1 VQVES
6 TPQLTKSQYRFC
18 VWKRDKEKSMNQVEF
33 WTEMSAILSE
43 YDLLHHPFYEAWTE
57 GALTLHDLREYACE
71 YYQQVSFFPV
81 YLKELSAR
89 LPDGELRK
97 NVLDNLWDEL
107 GMHNDN
113 RRAHNLLWV
122 DFAMATGALPNEVF
136 TRRPTREITLL
147 LETFLALARTGTPAE
162 ALAAFYVYES
172 QVPRVA
178 KEKADALRTR
188 YGLDEGAC
196 RYFTLHTTADVAH
209 AMVWRQHL
217 EKLLNEEPK
226 AANSA
231 IAAAERAAKALWGA
245 LDGIDALRGLNSS
258 KPKPRLH

>member
-1 VQVES
+1 
-6 TPQLTKSQYRFC
+6 
-18 VWKRDKEKSMNQVEF
+18 MNQVQF
-33 WTEMSAILSE
+33 WTEMYGLLDK
-43 YDLLHHPFYEAWTE
+43 YDLLRHPFYEAWRE

-71 YYQQVSFFPV
+71 YYQQISFFPV

-97 NVLDNLWDEL
+97 SVLENLWDEL

-122 DFAMATGALPNEVF
+122 DFAVGTGALPNEVF
-136 TRRPTREITLL
+136 TRRPIREITLL
-147 LETFLALARTGTPAE
+147 LETFLALARTGTAAE

-172 QVPRVA
+172 QMPRVA
-178 KEKADALRTR
+178 KEKTNTLRMR
-188 YGLDEGAC
+188 YGLDEAAC

-209 AMVWRQHL
+209 AMVWREQL
-217 EKLLNEEPK
+217 QKLLADDAK
-226 AANSA
+226 AANPA

-245 LDGIDALRGLNSS
+245 LDGINAKRGLKFPRS
-258 KPKPRLH
+258 KSHLN